1 MGHHL
6 TRAQGPAAVI
16 LAGALAVTACGS
28 GGGGRNAAG
37 GLSVPATS
45 SLTTSAAAP
54 SVPAASLQT
63 PSPATPAA
71 AVTPSVTADADSD
84 TTSSPPSGCASLA
97 TRTFLHVTNVKPAPG
112 GALTLTANP
121 ATLVCGGPDD
131 LHYNVAATTVTA
143 HVAAGASI
151 QVFPVSRM
159 RYKSLP
165 DSGLARYLATDAD
178 TRIFLVTGPLT
189 AITALAEQFHP

>member
-6 TRAQGPAAVI
+6 TRAWGPAAVI

-37 GLSVPATS
+37 GLSGPATS
-45 SLTTSAAAP
+45 ALTTSAAAP
-54 SVPAASLQT
+54 SVPQASLQT

-84 TTSSPPSGCASLA
+84 TTSSPASSCASLA
-97 TRTFLHVTNVKPAPG
+97 TRTFLHLTNVKPAPG

-131 LHYNVAATTVTA
+131 LHYNVATTTLTA
-143 HVAAGASI
+143 HLTAGASI
-151 QVFPVSRM
+151 KVFPVAQM
-159 RYKSLP
+159 HYLP
-165 DSGLARYLATDAD
+165 LKASQLARYLATDAD